1 VISRRAVGNGGV
13 ASSGPTLRHSEP
25 NLVSVLMGESQP
37 TMRRAGSAG
46 SFREPNGAQHGGS
59 AGSFREP
66 NGAQHGAYLE
76 SPPIQIPP
84 RLADGAQH
92 GAYLESPPIQ
102 IPPRLAVPNG
112 DGAHGSRG
120 LTAHQLGGSWS

>member
-46 SFREPNGAQHGGS
+46 SFREPNGAQHG
-59 AGSFREP
+59 
-66 NGAQHGAYLE
+66 
-76 SPPIQIPP
+76 
-84 RLADGAQH
+84 
-92 GAYLESPPIQ
+92 AYLESPPIQ